1 MREREREKKKRKK
14 ENILNLFCR
23 WLNPS
28 DPCTDSTDI
37 IHDKTRNS
45 LESEFDFVILEFRD
59 SFGSVI
65 KFVEPESE
73 TKFIDLNLL
82 FRQQQLQ
89 QQNQN
94 SLIEVLAVNSN
105 GTVFK
110 TKC

>member
-1 MREREREKKKRKK
+1 MNERKK
-14 ENILNLFCR
+14 ERKKERNILELFCR

-37 IHDKTRNS
+37 THDKTRNS

-73 TKFIDLNLL
+73 TKSIDLNLL
-82 FRQQQLQ
+82 LQQ
-89 QQNQN
+89 QQNQK
-94 SLIEVLAVNSN
+94 SSIEVLAVNSN
-105 GTVFK
+105 GTIFK